1 MGTATLSFAC
11 LAALGAVDGL
21 VVAPHRAL
29 VYTPAYRKQLQWRSA
44 PARPRRPYATVARRQ
59 PSMLFG
65 VNKLFNWLSPT
76 DIMFTLV
83 LAGFLYRRLRQVQS
97 DPTAGLEDDD
107 DDDGAVNR
115 GNKLFKQLS
124 GANYHFVAQ
133 SEEDIAALR
142 TMHCKKCGFT
152 IFVAKNRMKRHF
164 AANGLQCMNCGAV
177 APDFYNENDPDD
189 PINFAGATLDMIGDE
204 SEKGAKAAAD
214 AAAAA
219 AAGDDAGE
227 AAGEEGVAEVVA
239 EEVVA
244 EAAGEPGPVFKAVVA
259 QEEEAADRVAAE
271 PAVVA
276 EPPAVVAEPPAVVA
290 EAPAVVAEAPAPA
303 PAPAP
308 KPASKKA
315 EDDIFAELGI

>member
-1 MGTATLSFAC
+1 MATATLSFAC

-21 VVAPHRAL
+21 VLAPHRAL
-29 VYTPAYRKQLQWRSA
+29 VYKPAYRKQLQWRSP
-44 PARPRRPYATVARRQ
+44 PARPRRPYATVARQ

-97 DPTAGLEDDD
+97 DPTASLEEEDDE
-107 DDDGAVNR
+107 DGAVNR

-219 AAGDDAGE
+219 AAAGDDAGE
-227 AAGEEGVAEVVA
+227 AAGEAAEEGVAEVVA
-239 EEVVA
+239 EAAEA

-259 QEEEAADRVAAE
+259 QEEEAAERVAAE
-271 PAVVA
+271 PAAVA
-276 EPPAVVAEPPAVVA
+276 EAPAVVA

>member
-1 MGTATLSFAC
+1 MIARPKISRNEWKPTE
-11 LAALGAVDGL
+11 LGAFEVGEVRTRFL
-21 VVAPHRAL
+21 
-29 VYTPAYRKQLQWRSA
+29 
-44 PARPRRPYATVARRQ
+44 PR
-59 PSMLFG
+59 
-65 VNKLFNWLSPT
+65 
-76 DIMFTLV
+76 
-83 LAGFLYRRLRQVQS
+83 
-97 DPTAGLEDDD
+97 
-107 DDDGAVNR
+107 
-115 GNKLFKQLS
+115 
-124 GANYHFVAQ
+124 
-133 SEEDIAALR
+133 
-142 TMHCKKCGFT
+142 
-152 IFVAKNRMKRHF
+152 RHF

-227 AAGEEGVAEVVA
+227 AAGEAGEEGVAEVVA
-239 EEVVA
+239 EAAEA

-271 PAVVA
+271 PAA
-276 EPPAVVAEPPAVVA
+276 PAVVAEAPAVVA

>member
-1 MGTATLSFAC
+1 MATATLSFAIL

-21 VVAPHRAL
+21 VLAPHRAL
-29 VYTPAYRKQLQWRSA
+29 VYKPAYRKQLQWRSA

-107 DDDGAVNR
+107 DEDGAVNR

-227 AAGEEGVAEVVA
+227 AAGEAAEEGVAEVVA
-239 EEVVA
+239 EAAEA

-271 PAVVA
+271 PAA
-276 EPPAVVAEPPAVVA
+276 PAVVAEAPAVVA